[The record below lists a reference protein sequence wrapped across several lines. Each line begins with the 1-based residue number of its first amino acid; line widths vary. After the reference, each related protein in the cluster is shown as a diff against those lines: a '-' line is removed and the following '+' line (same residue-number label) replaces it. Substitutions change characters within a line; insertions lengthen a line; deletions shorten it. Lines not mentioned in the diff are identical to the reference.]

1 MQRVDIDSPD
11 VFIDEEEVLHH
22 RGRRFTGEAVEYQ
35 RGALV
40 SLVTYEDGVE
50 NGPLLEWYTDGTPRS
65 RATMRGGFP
74 VGEAHAWHPNGRLA
88 VRILMSD
95 DGLRQLSRL
104 EWDEEGNVEREWH
117 APES

>member
-65 RATMRGGFP
+65 RATMRDGFA

-104 EWDEEGNVEREWH
+104 EWDEGGNVTKEWH
-117 APES
+117 AEAG